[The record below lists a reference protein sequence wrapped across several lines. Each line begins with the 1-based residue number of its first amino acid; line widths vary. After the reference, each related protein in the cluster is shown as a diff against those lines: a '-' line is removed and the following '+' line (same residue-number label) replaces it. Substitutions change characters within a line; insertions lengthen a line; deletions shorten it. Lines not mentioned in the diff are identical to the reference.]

1 MHKPKLLDQVRNQ
14 IRLYQYSYD
23 TERTY
28 THWIKRFIVF
38 HGLQHPK
45 DMGKAEIEAFLT
57 HLAVNRGVSPSTQ
70 NLALSAILFM
80 YQKVLEIELPWLD
93 DVVRAKPRRRVP
105 VVLSTQEVQQLFQHC
120 RPSQLLPVQMLYG
133 CGLRLMECLRLRVGD
148 LDFSRRTVRVHAGK
162 GGKDRVTVLPDNLVK
177 SLSLQVE
184 LVGTQHQQD
193 LELGFGEAKL
203 PHALRRKLGK
213 SSKRFYWQFLFPSQN
228 ISSDPQDPA
237 RHYRWHVH
245 RSAVRKAVTAA
256 AAQAGINKRVTCHT
270 LRHSFATHLLESGT
284 DIRTIQQLLG
294 HKDVRTTMIYTHVVE
309 RGAFGVRS
317 PLDNAS
323 VALPDQS
330 SN

>member
-1 MHKPKLLDQVRNQ
+1 MQKPRLLEQVRNQ
-14 IRLYQYSYD
+14 LRLHQYSFD

-28 THWIKRFIVF
+28 IHWIKRYVLF
-38 HGLQHPK
+38 HKKRHPK
-45 DMGKAEIEAFLT
+45 GMGKIEVQAFLT

-70 NLALSAILFM
+70 NLALAAILFM

-93 DVVRAKPRRRVP
+93 DVVRAKPKQRVP
-105 VVLSTQEVQQLFQHC
+105 VVLSTQEVQRLFQHC

-148 LDFSRRTVRVHAGK
+148 LDFSRHTVRVHAGK
-162 GGKDRVTVLPDNLVK
+162 GGKDRVTVLPDNLVD
-177 SLSLQVE
+177 LLRLQINLVE
-184 LVGTQHQQD
+184 TQHQQD
-193 LELGFGEAKL
+193 LVLGYGESKL
-203 PHALRRKLGK
+203 PYSLRRKLGK

-228 ISSDPQDPA
+228 ISADPREPT

-256 AAQAGINKRVTCHT
+256 ASQAKINKRVTCHT

-294 HKDVRTTMIYTHVVE
+294 HKDVKTTMIYTHVTK
-309 RGAFGVRS
+309 RGALGAVS
-317 PLDNAS
+317 PLDN
-323 VALPDQS
+323 L
-330 SN
+330 